1 MRRHLTFPSRIEKE
15 NTMASRYRLC
25 ALGLL
30 AGLVIAVQPPAA
42 FAKGKGVC
50 ATLAAINPD
59 NDGTLDLNEA
69 KQAATALF
77 DKLDTDKDGSLTTK
91 ELQGRLSKKELA
103 AGDPDKDKSLTKDE
117 FLAIVEARFK
127 AADANG
133 EGTIDC
139 DEAKTSAGLAL
150 MRLLK

>member
-1 MRRHLTFPSRIEKE
+1 
-15 NTMASRYRLC
+15 MASRYRFC

-30 AGLVIAVQPPAA
+30 ASLVFAGGYSGA
-42 FAKGKGVC
+42 FAKEKGVC
-50 ATLAAINPD
+50 ASLAAINPD

-91 ELQGRLSKKELA
+91 ELQGRLSRKEFA
-103 AGDPDKDKSLTKDE
+103 AGDPDKDKTLTKDE

-127 AADANG
+127 AADANN

-139 DEAKTSAGLAL
+139 AEAKSSAGLAL

>member
-1 MRRHLTFPSRIEKE
+1 
-15 NTMASRYRLC
+15 MALRFHFC

-30 AGLVIAVQPPAA
+30 ASLVFAGGYSEAL
-42 FAKGKGVC
+42 AKGKGVC
-50 ATLAAINPD
+50 AALAAINPD

-77 DKLDTDKDGSLTTK
+77 DKLDADKDGTLTTK
-91 ELQGRLSKKELA
+91 ELQGRLSRKEFK
-103 AGDPDKDKSLTKDE
+103 AGDPDKDATLSKNE
-117 FLAIVEARFK
+117 YLAIVEARFK
-127 AADANG
+127 AADINA

-139 DEAKTSAGLAL
+139 GEAKTAAGHAL